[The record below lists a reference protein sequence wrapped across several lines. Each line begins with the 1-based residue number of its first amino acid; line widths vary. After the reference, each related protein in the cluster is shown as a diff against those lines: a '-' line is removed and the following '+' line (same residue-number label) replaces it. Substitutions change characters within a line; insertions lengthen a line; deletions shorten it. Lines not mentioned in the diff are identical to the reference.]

1 MIAMPFYEKLLT
13 QQFARNFIAIYAP
26 LASYAC
32 IPFVTKWKLKSS
44 AADPEQR
51 ELLVA
56 QEVPRQG
63 INAVIT
69 IATALLGSRLGGK
82 AYDKKVI
89 RTETKEAAR
98 TIGTALMSF
107 VGYTFVRPYV
117 GWEMFDQWLR
127 KKDTVKGRLN
137 VTSLPGHSA
146 PPRQPSV
153 TQSQTPYKP
162 LYKASYTS
170 QTPLTQINRPL
181 TPPSMFQN
189 FGHL

>member
-1 MIAMPFYEKLLT
+1 MAFYEKLLT

-44 AADPEQR
+44 PVDDEQR
-51 ELLVA
+51 EMLVA

-63 INAVIT
+63 INAIIT

-98 TIGTALMSF
+98 TIGTAVMSF
-107 VGYTFVRPYV
+107 VGYTFVRPYL
-117 GWEMFDQWLR
+117 GWEMFDQWWR
-127 KKDTVKGRLN
+127 KKDVVKKRLHLN
-137 VTSLPGHSA
+137 VLSSSEKRPVQTTYSA
-146 PPRQPSV
+146 PSVSSPSLV
-153 TQSQTPYKP
+153 QQSR
-162 LYKASYTS
+162 L
-170 QTPLTQINRPL
+170 I
-181 TPPSMFQN
+181 TPPAMFQN
-189 FGHL
+189 FGRL